1 MKGFKFD
8 PAKLHKLN
16 DKERLKDIPPAFI
29 KKKMNLS
36 EGAILIDLGAGTGF
50 FSKQFAEIPEIK
62 KVYALDI
69 ADEMIDY
76 MTEYVMPEYNSISPL
91 KMKESEIPLADN
103 TSDGLIM
110 INLYHELDDPGKI
123 LTECSRVLSSGA
135 KIAIIDWKKKET
147 EHGPPT
153 AKRYSTNTVE
163 VHLKKAYF
171 RSVDICN
178 ELPNHF
184 LITAENGK

>member
-29 KKKMNLS
+29 KEKMNLS
-36 EGAILIDLGAGTGF
+36 EGTILIDLGAGTGF
-50 FSKQFAEIPEIK
+50 FSKQFAEMPEIK
-62 KVYALDI
+62 KIYALDI

-153 AKRYSTNTVE
+153 AKRYST
-163 VHLKKAYF
+163 
-171 RSVDICN
+171 
-178 ELPNHF
+178 
-184 LITAENGK
+184 